1 MRLFCMVFLVFFV
14 TVSSVAQN
22 VRRVTGTV
30 TDDKGETLIGA
41 TVKESTHAAVTVND
55 LDGGMSLDVDV

>member
-1 MRLFCMVFLVFFV
+1 MIYKSNFTMRLFCMVFLVFFV

-41 TVKESTHAAVTVND
+41 TVKERTGQS
-55 LDGGMSLDVDV
+55 